1 MYICMWS
8 RGGWRL
14 LGRGWKAE
22 IISVVMT
29 VPKEEEQQQQK

>member
-1 MYICMWS
+1 MWS

-22 IISVVMT
+22 ITSVVMT
-29 VPKEEEQQQQK
+29 VPKEEEQQQK